1 VVRSSGGEQVLQF
14 IAWAFE
20 ALSGDSDMDPTH
32 FELLSAAQDY
42 IGIMSRISRVDKL
55 LKKFGC

>member
-1 VVRSSGGEQVLQF
+1 VLQF